1 MSSAGDYT
9 ILRGI
14 IANYGSASANQA
26 WTTNQPIV
34 TTNTTSAT
42 SMGTGALVVGGGA
55 SIYGNTFIQG
65 GLFVNGTPVTSGG
78 GGTTVQ
84 FDMSTITTV
93 TPGVY
98 GVSPS
103 ISTVGSVLSQSASQ
117 GQFLVKTGATTY
129 GWSTIYVATKPL
141 YPLMYA
147 GSVMASY
154 NVNYMNPYVVSIDP
168 PLIPFTDI
176 NSYNVT
182 LTLETDTLLP
192 TPVPASY
199 TLTYARISANSFK
212 ITNAPT
218 NIKISFIMV
227 GS

>member
-78 GGTTVQ
+78 GGGTNVQ

-147 GSVMASY
+147 GSVMGI
-154 NVNYMNPYVVSIDP
+154 NPITPTNPYILSIDP

-182 LTLETDTLLP
+182 LTLETDTLIT
-192 TPVPASY
+192 TPY